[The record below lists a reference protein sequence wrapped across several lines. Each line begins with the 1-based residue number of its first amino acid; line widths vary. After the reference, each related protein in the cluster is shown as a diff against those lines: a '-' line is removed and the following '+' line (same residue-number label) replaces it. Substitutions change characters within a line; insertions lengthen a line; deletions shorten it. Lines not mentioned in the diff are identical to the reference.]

1 MEGKK
6 PDMVQDA
13 EWRSLD
19 PPVRIVRRSRIE
31 LANSIFEKILTYSFL
46 LKFAYALYLLCTARL
61 LDVVEFIYISYSI
74 RFAVMFFYFY
84 AIFTCMTIAEQRKPR
99 AKVSEVTPKTII
111 KKAASRFLIGK

>member
-1 MEGKK
+1 MEEKK

-31 LANSIFEKILTYSFL
+31 LANSIFDEILTYSFL

-99 AKVSEVTPKTII
+99 AKVSEVITDRP
-111 KKAASRFLIGK
+111 